1 MDRSSLF
8 SKVKSNFTN
17 RLCIQFWRLK
27 PEENIEWNVGIKTT
41 EPVNTRVLF
50 LSTQDLIAQSIS
62 PRVSFSPNAILPG
75 KRLMQLG
82 YSNFILTPLAEMK
95 QFTSRS

>member
-62 PRVSFSPNAILPG
+62 RRVSF
-75 KRLMQLG
+75 
-82 YSNFILTPLAEMK
+82 
-95 QFTSRS
+95 RSKCYFAGETFDATRI